1 MLLTFSFL
9 WRLSYEAFLRF
20 HQILAFVA
28 AYALWRHLFI
38 KKLFAHIYILI
49 AIDLFAAM
57 MIWQVLLILFHNLV
71 LDYTFA
77 WVNVTQLNGMIKINL
92 TLSQSWTIWVGQYI
106 NLCISLISMWFFVQ
120 SHSFMIAF
128 WTEDDVSEL
137 FLLTSVKAGFIRK
150 LLQYAWPHSDNLLNS
165 DYCLAWFSEPHEL
178 TINLSDYS
186 SVIMIATGLRIATQ
200 LLYLKKLI
208 KGYNNCKVQTWQI
221 QLI

>member
-1 MLLTFSFL
+1 M
-9 WRLSYEAFLRF
+9 
-20 HQILAFVA
+20 
-28 AYALWRHLFI
+28 
-38 KKLFAHIYILI
+38 
-49 AIDLFAAM
+49 
-57 MIWQVLLILFHNLV
+57 
-71 LDYTFA
+71 
-77 WVNVTQLNGMIKINL
+77 NVTQLNGMIKINL
-92 TLSQSWTIWVGQYI
+92 TLSQSWTIWVSQYV

-186 SVIMIATGLRIATQ
+186 SVIMIATGLRIAAQ

-208 KGYNNCKVQTWQI
+208 KGYNNYKVQTWQI